1 VGADLA
7 AIALLSVLPAP
18 AGSWSLVVLLTA
30 NPVDSARALGLGL
43 FQADVVAGPTGAAL
57 HRLLGG
63 PGAVLVLV
71 GLIAWT
77 IVPLRLAGRRFARQD
92 L

>member
-1 VGADLA
+1 M
-7 AIALLSVLPAP
+7 SRF
-18 AGSWSLVVLLTA
+18 SCRLVVLVALVGLTA

-43 FQADVVAGPTGAAL
+43 FQADVVAGPTGAAP

-63 PGAVLVLV
+63 PGAALVLA
-71 GLIAWT
+71 GLVAWT
-77 IVPLRLAGRRFARQD
+77 VIPLRLAGRRFARHD